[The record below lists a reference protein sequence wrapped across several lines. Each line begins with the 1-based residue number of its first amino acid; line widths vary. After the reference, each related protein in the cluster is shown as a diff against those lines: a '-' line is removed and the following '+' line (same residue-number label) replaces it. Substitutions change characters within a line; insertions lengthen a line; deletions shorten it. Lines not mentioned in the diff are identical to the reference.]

1 MKQLIFI
8 MAFALNIN
16 AYGQEDKTV
25 TLVTTGQGETKD
37 EAKKNALRN
46 AIEQAFGAYIST
58 KTEILNDE
66 LVKDEI
72 VSVANGNI
80 QKFEIISEVKIPD
93 GGYATTLQA
102 TVSVT
107 KLTSFAQEKGIKVEI
122 KGGLFA
128 ANLIQQELNEKN
140 ETAAIEDLM
149 EIVNSYNNLY
159 SYILKVADQPVM
171 LQDNSQNY
179 SIGIDVNIKTN
190 ESFNDLSLYVSKC
203 LQSLSLN
210 KAEAE
215 NLQKIG
221 KQIYPVSI
229 GELQSLDG
237 KNNSFYIM
245 LRSENS
251 LNNVH
256 KIFTDIFYKSKKFDV
271 ASNLGK
277 VDKEKG
283 ITFTDRY
290 GKVTD
295 HWKVF
300 IDQSIHRGDIPGD
313 NSVYYKKVPLLYTIN
328 LPNDGTDMYNRIKN
342 SRHEVVCVGIL
353 GNRFIENN
361 FPFVKNL
368 KNLMI
373 VNEVKY
379 PVFPNYNFK
388 KVDPGLIVSFK
399 SIQNDTGFLSITLE
413 DVKSMEELQ
422 KLTEYK
428 VVKN

>member
-8 MAFALNIN
+8 MAFALNIS

-25 TLVTTGQGETKD
+25 TLVTTAQGETKD

-107 KLTSFAQEKGIKVEI
+107 KLTSFAQEKGVKVEI

-159 SYILKVADQPVM
+159 SYTLKVADQPVM
-171 LQDNSQNY
+171 MQDNSQNY
-179 SIGIDVNIKTN
+179 SIGIDINIKTN

-283 ITFTDRY
+283 IKFTDRY
-290 GKVTD
+290 GKGRD
-295 HWKVF
+295 QWKVF

-313 NSVYYKKVPLLYTIN
+313 HSVYYRKVPLLYTIN
-328 LPNDGTDMYNRIKN
+328 LPNDGTDMYNRIEN
-342 SRHEVVCVGIL
+342 SRRDDVIGGIL

-379 PVFPNYNFK
+379 MYWDYYNFK
-388 KVDPGLIVSFK
+388 KVDPGLIISFK
-399 SIQNDTGFLSITLE
+399 SIQNDTGFLSITME
-413 DVKSMEELQ
+413 DVKSTEELQ